1 MSNATRK
8 FKKEQG
14 KIKNTYTVLVDTP
27 YGSLY
32 QSLSMFIPRLRKGT
46 FAFINYMNK
55 LTFPYIDDKDFMKK
69 MLNIYGV
76 TKEEVE
82 DIPLICF
89 KSKWN
94 MLFHPFITDV
104 NTGEITILPVR
115 PDGSF
120 ASTCDH
126 RITEE
131 FVDWNAIFNEIEGEV
146 LEVKDDETISG

>member
-1 MSNATRK
+1 MSNRTK
-8 FKKEQG
+8 KTKKELN
-14 KIKNTYTVLVDTP
+14 KVHNTYINLLSTP

-46 FAFINYMNK
+46 FAFINMMNK

-69 MLNIYGV
+69 MLSIYGV
-76 TKEEVE
+76 TKKEVK

-120 ASTCDH
+120 ASTCYH

-131 FVDWNAIFNEIEGEV
+131 FVDWDKIFNEVEGV
-146 LEVKDDETISG
+146 DDETISR